1 MVRGIAQ
8 DLKLALRLFS
18 TSPVF
23 AAIVVLT
30 LALGTG
36 ANTAIFTLLDQVM
49 LRSLPVERPD
59 RLVLLHAPGPDT
71 GWRMSQSD
79 IAKPLSQPMLDG
91 LRGETAAFAGAFGRY
106 RTPLYLT
113 AGTQTERVEGDM
125 VTGTFFEVL
134 GLRAAHGRLF
144 TADDDRT
151 PSGHPV
157 VVLGHSFF
165 ERRFGGDPSVVGRVV
180 SVNSHPM
187 TVVGVAP
194 RGFSGV
200 EVGSATDVYVPVAMQ
215 REAQPT
221 WGNRLGDWR
230 SRFLVCMA
238 RLRDGVS
245 LEEARAQANVVYARL
260 LAEDLAHI
268 ESAPASLKE
277 SFLKRSLVLLPGG
290 SGISGLRDQS
300 GKPLLVLMGMVGL
313 VLLIA
318 CANVASLLLTRASA
332 RRKETAL
339 RQALGA
345 SRMQLVRLQL
355 VESLTLAAAG
365 GLLGLQFA
373 YWLGELLIRALP
385 SGESARTLSAA
396 PDWRVGLFTLVVS
409 TLAGVGFGLAP
420 ALRAGRAD
428 VAQTLRS
435 DASAVLGGGS
445 GLRLRRGLVVSQIAL
460 SLLLLIGA
468 GLFAR
473 SLANL
478 RAVDPGFEPDRLFAF
493 DVDPARAGHDFP
505 SRVAMLRR
513 IQDELR
519 SLPGIVAA
527 SGADVALMT
536 DSSFG
541 NTLRILGYEPKEG
554 ESTNAGFNSVAP
566 GFFETLGIP
575 LVAGRDLAESDVDG
589 VPKVAVVNEVFAR
602 RFFKAE
608 SPLGRRF
615 GMGRRSTSFDYEIVG
630 VVRDGKSASM
640 REEPKPF
647 VYVPFM
653 QDDSVGGLT
662 FYARSSVKPE
672 SFGAELRAAVA
683 RVDPALPVTGLKTM
697 RAQIGESLFV
707 ERMVA
712 ALSAAFGFL
721 ATLLAAIGL
730 YGVTSYA
737 VAERTREIGLR
748 VALGAG
754 RRTVLAMVLK
764 DVALLCAL
772 GIAIGLP
779 GGFGLGRLIESQLF
793 GMSARD
799 PFTFATATLALV
811 ATVLVAGLI
820 PAMRAARLDPMKAL
834 RYE

>member
-1 MVRGIAQ
+1 MRGIAQ

-59 RLVLLHAPGPDT
+59 RLVVLHAPGPDS

-79 IAKPLSQPMLDG
+79 TAKPLSQPMLDG
-91 LRGETAAFAGAFGRY
+91 LRGQTPVFAGAFGRY

-113 AGTQTERVEGDM
+113 AGTETERVEGDM

-144 TADDDRT
+144 TEDDDRT

-194 RGFSGV
+194 RGFNGV

-245 LEEARAQANVVYARL
+245 LDEARAQANVVYARL

-277 SFLKRSLVLLPGG
+277 SFLKKSLVLLPGARG
-290 SGISGLRDQS
+290 VSGLRDAS
-300 GKPLLVLMGMVGL
+300 GKPLLVLMAMVGL

-345 SRMQLVRLQL
+345 SRMRLVRLHL

-385 SGESARTLSAA
+385 SEQSARTLSAA

-445 GLRLRRGLVVSQIAL
+445 GPHRLRRGLVVSQIAL

-473 SLANL
+473 SLGNL

-513 IQDELR
+513 IQDEVR

-554 ESTNAGFNSVAP
+554 ESTNASFNSVAP
-566 GFFETLGIP
+566 AFFETLGIP
-575 LVAGRDLAESDVDG
+575 LVSGRDLAESDVDG
-589 VPKVAVVNEVFAR
+589 APKVAVVNEVFAR
-602 RFFKAE
+602 RFFKTQ

-615 GMGRRSTSFDYEIVG
+615 GLGRRSTSFDYEIVG

-662 FYARSSVKPE
+662 FYVRSSVKPE

-683 RVDPALPVTGLKTM
+683 RVDPGLPVTGLKTM

-754 RRTVLAMVLK
+754 RRSVLAMVLK
-764 DVALLCAL
+764 DVALLAAL

-820 PAMRAARLDPMKAL
+820 PAIRAARLDPMKAL